1 MKAAVNVRGE
11 NGDSLV
17 IQEAPDP
24 VAGPNEI
31 LIGVKAVG
39 LNRADLS
46 RALANPDKPAANI
59 AGIEMA
65 GDVIAVGPGVTN
77 FDVGDRVMSMAAKSY
92 AEKCVA
98 DAGVAMKIPS
108 HLDYVTAA
116 AIPTFFSTA
125 HDAIVTNGEFRKG
138 DAILIQ
144 GVTAGVGIAMVQVA
158 KALGASVIAGV
169 ARDAEKLARI
179 KRFGLDIP
187 ILAGS
192 DKTADAC
199 MAATDGRGM
208 NVIIDNVGK
217 GALAD
222 NLQAAA
228 IKGRI
233 VSVGRL
239 GGKIDE
245 IDLDRLALKRL
256 KLIGVTFRT
265 RSAEEKAEI
274 TRRLVADLGY
284 LFVSGAIHP
293 PVDRTFPFDEALA
306 AQEYMRS
313 NRHIGKI
320 VLTL

>member
-1 MKAAVNVRGE
+1 MKAAINTRGE
-11 NGDSLV
+11 NGNTLT
-17 IQEAPDP
+17 IQDVPDP
-24 VAGPNEI
+24 IAGPNEI

-46 RALANPDKPAANI
+46 RGISNPDKPTANI
-59 AGIEMA
+59 AGIEMT

-77 FDVGDRVMSMAAKSY
+77 FAVGDRVMSMAGKSY

-98 DAGVAMKIPS
+98 DASVAMKIPGG
-108 HLDYVTAA
+108 LDYVAAA

-138 DAILIQ
+138 DAVLIQ

-158 KALGASVIAGV
+158 KAMGASVVAGTS
-169 ARDAEKLARI
+169 RDAEKLSRI
-179 KRFGLDIP
+179 KHFGLDIG
-187 ILAGS
+187 IRSGH
-192 DKTADAC
+192 DKTADVC
-199 MAATDGRGM
+199 MEATAKRGM

-217 GALAD
+217 GVLAD
-222 NLQAAA
+222 SLDAAA

-239 GGKIDE
+239 GGKMDE
-245 IDLDRLALKRL
+245 IDLDKLALKRL

-293 PVDRTFPFDEALA
+293 PVDRTFAFDEALA

-313 NRHIGKI
+313 NKHIGKI

>member
-1 MKAAVNVRGE
+1 MKAAVNTKGE
-11 NGDSLV
+11 SGSTLT
-17 IQEAPDP
+17 IQDVADP
-24 VAGPNEI
+24 IAGPNEI

-39 LNRADLS
+39 LNRADLA
-46 RALANPDKPAANI
+46 RGIANPDKPAANI
-59 AGIEMA
+59 AGIEMT

-77 FDVGDRVMSMAAKSY
+77 FSVGDRVMSMAGKSY

-98 DAGVAMKIPS
+98 DASVAMKIPGN
-108 HLDYVTAA
+108 LDYVTAA

-138 DAILIQ
+138 DAVLIQ

-158 KALGASVIAGV
+158 KAMGASVVAGTS
-169 ARDAEKLARI
+169 RDAEKLSRI
-179 KRFGLDIP
+179 KHFGLDIA
-187 ILAGS
+187 ILSGH
-192 DKTADAC
+192 DKTAEVCMDAT
-199 MAATDGRGM
+199 ARRGM

-217 GALAD
+217 GVLAD
-222 NLQAAA
+222 NFDAAA

-239 GGKIDE
+239 AGKMDE
-245 IDLDRLALKRL
+245 IDLDKLALKRL

-265 RSAEEKAEI
+265 RSSEEKAEI

-313 NRHIGKI
+313 NKHIGKI